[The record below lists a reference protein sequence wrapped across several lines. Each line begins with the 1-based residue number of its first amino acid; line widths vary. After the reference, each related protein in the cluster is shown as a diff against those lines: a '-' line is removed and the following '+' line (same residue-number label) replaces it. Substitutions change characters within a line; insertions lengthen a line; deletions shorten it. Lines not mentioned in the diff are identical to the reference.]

1 MIQLLRLD
9 ERMIHG
15 QVAIKWSRHI
25 DINRIVVANDY
36 AAHDHIVQKSL
47 MMAAPSTCKVAI
59 KTVEE
64 SIKLL
69 NDPRASELKVLLIAN
84 NPDDTLK
91 LIESVPGI
99 PKVNIGNYGR
109 VASRRGDEL
118 RHTYAAN
125 LYAYP
130 DEAETF
136 KKIYELSK
144 EKGITEIVYQTTPEN
159 VPEDLKKLMGF

>member
-25 DINRIVVANDY
+25 DVNRIVVANDY
-36 AAHDHIVQKSL
+36 AASDHIVQKSL

-59 KTVEE
+59 KSVDD

-69 NDPRASELKVLLIAN
+69 NDPRSAELKVLLIAN
-84 NPDDTLK
+84 NPEDVLK
-91 LIESVPGI
+91 LLQNVPGI
-99 PKVNIGNYGR
+99 PKINIGNYGR
-109 VASRRGDEL
+109 VVSRRGDEL

-130 DEAETF
+130 DEAEIF
-136 KKIYELSK
+136 KQIYETAK
-144 EKGITEIVYQTTPEN
+144 AQGIQEIVYQTTPEN
-159 VPEDLKKLMGF
+159 TAEDIKKLMGF